1 MSRDFKVISGGRQQQ
16 AARRIIS
23 DEEKLEHFQNVTGTV
38 LDDALHTWNELWKEM
53 KGTVTDAYLIL
64 PEAEQGFKPDCGWPE
79 FLEKMWLL
87 KHYIDY
93 AKRFSD
99 GKI

>member
-1 MSRDFKVISGGRQQQ
+1 MSREFRVISGSRQQETGH
-16 AARRIIS
+16 RIIS
-23 DEEKLEHFQNVTGTV
+23 QEEKMRHFQNVTATV
-38 LDDALHTWNELWKEM
+38 LDDALDTWNEMWKEM

-64 PEAEQGFKPDCGWPE
+64 PEAEKGFKPNCGWPE

-93 AKRFSD
+93 AKKFSE
-99 GKI
+99 GKL